1 MFIEQTVQRRFGF
14 HVWRRVESID
24 LEIYMGSL
32 TRSFEG
38 LNYIQHRANSLSV
51 SQLAITHIMNISYIL
66 LISYLIPSKVS
77 IHNIISKTPWKMVY
91 DYRCQTIDRADFI

>member
-1 MFIEQTVQRRFGF
+1 MHMFIEQTVQRRFGF

-51 SQLAITHIMNISYIL
+51 SQSPITHIDEL
-66 LISYLIPSKVS
+66 L
-77 IHNIISKTPWKMVY
+77 
-91 DYRCQTIDRADFI
+91 

>member
-1 MFIEQTVQRRFGF
+1 MHMFIEQTVQRRFGF

-24 LEIYMGSL
+24 LEMYMGSL

-51 SQLAITHIMNISYIL
+51 SQLAITHIMNISY
-66 LISYLIPSKVS
+66 Y
-77 IHNIISKTPWKMVY
+77 
-91 DYRCQTIDRADFI
+91 